1 MSERASFRGG
11 RGGRGGGGDRRGGQQ
26 NRGGAG
32 GGGGGAH
39 QQQQQQQ
46 QEKPKKENI
55 LDLTKYMDREKQKT
69 VRGILK
75 GYDQLMNLV
84 LDDVKETMRD
94 ESGNETTRSLGLI
107 VARGTLLVLISPAD
121 GSEEIANP
129 FLQQEE

>member
-1 MSERASFRGG
+1 M
-11 RGGRGGGGDRRGGQQ
+11 
-26 NRGGAG
+26 
-32 GGGGGAH
+32 
-39 QQQQQQQ
+39 
-46 QEKPKKENI
+46 
-55 LDLTKYMDREKQKT
+55 LTCL
-69 VRGILK
+69 VSGILK